1 MMKKSNIELIL
12 IIYCTFS
19 TMLSITLGIVAIQT
33 QKRIDEIEKEIET
46 IEYVE
51 NQMWSNQSR
60 INNAILGI
68 NYNETY

>member
-1 MMKKSNIELIL
+1 MKKSNIELIL

>member
-1 MMKKSNIELIL
+1 MKKSNIELIL

-19 TMLSITLGIVAIQT
+19 TMLSITLGIVTIQT
-33 QKRIDEIEKEIET
+33 QKKISEIEKEIET

>member
-1 MMKKSNIELIL
+1 MKKSNIELIL

-19 TMLSITLGIVAIQT
+19 TMLSITLGIVTIQI
-33 QKRIDEIEKEIET
+33 QNRISEIEKEIDT

>member
-1 MMKKSNIELIL
+1 MRKSNIELIL

-19 TMLSITLGIVAIQT
+19 TMLSITLGIVTIQT
-33 QKRIDEIEKEIET
+33 QKRISEIEKEIDT

>member
-1 MMKKSNIELIL
+1 
-12 IIYCTFS
+12 
-19 TMLSITLGIVAIQT
+19 MLSITLGIVTIQT
-33 QKRIDEIEKEIET
+33 QNRISEIEKEIDT

-60 INNAILGI
+60 INNAILGV

>member
-1 MMKKSNIELIL
+1 MKKNIELIL

-19 TMLSITLGIVAIQT
+19 TMLSITLGIVTIQT
-33 QKRIDEIEKEIET
+33 QKRISEIEKEIDT

-68 NYNETY
+68 NYNEIY

>member
-1 MMKKSNIELIL
+1 MKKSNIELIL

-19 TMLSITLGIVAIQT
+19 TMLSITLGIGTIQT
-33 QKRIDEIEKEIET
+33 KNRISEIEKEIET

>member
-1 MMKKSNIELIL
+1 MKKSNIELIL

-19 TMLSITLGIVAIQT
+19 TMLSITLGIVTIQT
-33 QKRIDEIEKEIET
+33 QKRISEIEKEIDT

-60 INNAILGI
+60 INNAILGV

>member
-1 MMKKSNIELIL
+1 MKKNIELIL

-19 TMLSITLGIVAIQT
+19 TMLSITLGIVTIQT
-33 QKRIDEIEKEIET
+33 QKRISEIEKEIDT

-51 NQMWSNQSR
+51 NQMWENQAR

-68 NYNETY
+68 KYNEIY

>member
-1 MMKKSNIELIL
+1 MKKSNIELIL

-19 TMLSITLGIVAIQT
+19 TMLSIILGIVTIQT
-33 QKRIDEIEKEIET
+33 QKRISEIEKEIDT

-60 INNAILGI
+60 INNAILGV

>member
-1 MMKKSNIELIL
+1 MKKSNIELIL

-19 TMLSITLGIVAIQT
+19 TMLSITLGIVTIQT
-33 QKRIDEIEKEIET
+33 QKKISEIEKEIDT

-60 INNAILGI
+60 INNAILGV

>member
-1 MMKKSNIELIL
+1 
-12 IIYCTFS
+12 
-19 TMLSITLGIVAIQT
+19 MLSITLGIVTIQT
-33 QKRIDEIEKEIET
+33 QKRISEIEKEIDT

-60 INNAILGI
+60 INNAILGV

>member
-1 MMKKSNIELIL
+1 MKKSNIELIL

-19 TMLSITLGIVAIQT
+19 TMLSITLGIVTIQT
-33 QKRIDEIEKEIET
+33 QKRISEIEKEIDT

>member
-1 MMKKSNIELIL
+1 MKKSNIELIL

-19 TMLSITLGIVAIQT
+19 TMLSITLGIVTIQT
-33 QKRIDEIEKEIET
+33 QNRISEIKKEIDT

-60 INNAILGI
+60 INNAILGV

>member
-1 MMKKSNIELIL
+1 MKKNIELIL

-19 TMLSITLGIVAIQT
+19 TMLSITLGIVTIQT
-33 QKRIDEIEKEIET
+33 QKRISEIEKEIDT

-68 NYNETY
+68 KYNEIY

>member
-19 TMLSITLGIVAIQT
+19 TMLSITLGIVTIQT
-33 QKRIDEIEKEIET
+33 QNRISEIEKEIDT

-60 INNAILGI
+60 INNAILGV